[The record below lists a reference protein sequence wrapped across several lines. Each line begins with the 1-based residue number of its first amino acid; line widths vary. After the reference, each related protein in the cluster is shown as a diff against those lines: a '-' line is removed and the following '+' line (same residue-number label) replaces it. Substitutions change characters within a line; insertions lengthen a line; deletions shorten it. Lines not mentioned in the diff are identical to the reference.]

1 MTPRPPGRRQPCT
14 AEAARARLHDAQAF
28 LEAAET
34 SADPDVKATNAIHA
48 AIAAADTLC
57 CLGLRERSGDGNH
70 SAAVDLLRSVDPRL
84 ATLLARLLS
93 RKQQAAYE
101 SRDLSAT
108 DAVTC
113 VRQATILVDAARS
126 RALRD

>member
-48 AIAAADTLC
+48 AIAAA
-57 CLGLRERSGDGNH
+57 
-70 SAAVDLLRSVDPRL
+70 
-84 ATLLARLLS
+84 
-93 RKQQAAYE
+93 
-101 SRDLSAT
+101 
-108 DAVTC
+108 TC